1 MELVILAPFTF
12 IACLPLSF
20 PSSWILQCL
29 QMIDQRI
36 LENKCVGS
44 SPVAVHAITKNFGG
58 GGRHF
63 YSKITDSN
71 DNLWMSPIL
80 NCH

>member
-1 MELVILAPFTF
+1 MELVILAPL
-12 IACLPLSF
+12 ILLLVC
-20 PSSWILQCL
+20 PSPSLVL
-29 QMIDQRI
+29 GFYSAAMIDQRI

-58 GGRHF
+58 GGQTF

-71 DNLWMSPIL
+71 DNLWMTPIL